1 MTKQCQFSFL
11 LTVLFA
17 AMNCLVSAAPSAA
30 DQSLLRKAELQF
42 QKHGG
47 VCICQDC
54 RTLREQLKARKLIP
68 GKLGERPAGKPI
80 FEGPGLTRPK
90 SPSSTPPRRP
100 VPAKVVRQ
108 PQPSTSYKVTTG
120 RPLQPFRNITFPPM
134 ARIPPVLTPPI
145 RKPSTSPQNTTMVA
159 KPIKQKTHGV
169 RIPDP
174 RPRALARLAP
184 QARPS
189 VPLGLPPGA
198 PPSSRPPGPP
208 PAFRPPPPVATS
220 GGATGL
226 PGRAVS
232 IPTQS
237 GISGGIPGRPVSVPP
252 VQGLPGRPVT
262 SPSSGGLPGR
272 HLPVA
277 IPQRPAINP
286 QSPAGA
292 DSLQAKIQALIQK
305 GVPPAAINKQTGI
318 VRMNLQGQY
327 LDAVGSVI
335 VGRRPR

>member
-1 MTKQCQFSFL
+1 MRMRKLFQLSL
-11 LTVLFA
+11 LATYLLA
-17 AMNCLVSAAPSAA
+17 TMNCLVFGAPSAA
-30 DQSLLRKAELQF
+30 DQSLLRKAQIQF

-68 GKLGERPAGKPI
+68 GKLGERPAGKPL

-90 SPSSTPPRRP
+90 SPSPPSRSNP
-100 VPAKVVRQ
+100 PKVIRQ
-108 PQPSTSYKVTTG
+108 PNASISHRVTIG

-134 ARIPPVLTPPI
+134 ARIPPVLTPSP
-145 RKPSTSPQNTTMVA
+145 SPQGIAVVA
-159 KPIKQKTHGV
+159 KPEKEKRHGV

-174 RPRALARLAP
+174 RPRALAQLAP

-189 VPLGLPPGA
+189 VPFGSPPGP

-208 PAFRPPPPVATS
+208 PTFRPPPVATS

-226 PGRAVS
+226 PGRAVTV
-232 IPTQS
+232 PLPS
-237 GISGGIPGRPVSVPP
+237 GLPGRPVSVSP
-252 VQGLPGRPVT
+252 VQGLPGRPTT
-262 SPSSGGLPGR
+262 SPSTSGLPGR
-272 HLPVA
+272 SLPVA
-277 IPQRPAINP
+277 TPQPPATNP
-286 QSPAGA
+286 LSPGG
-292 DSLQAKIQALIQK
+292 SMQAKIQALIQK

-327 LDAVGSVI
+327 LDAAGSVI
-335 VGRRPR
+335 IGRRQR